1 MILVVR
7 MRTDIFVAV
16 GRFADFSEFGKKVIP
31 WGRIIQE
38 PIMVAGVLALVFVGF
53 QATTAI
59 DRYL

>member
-1 MILVVR
+1 